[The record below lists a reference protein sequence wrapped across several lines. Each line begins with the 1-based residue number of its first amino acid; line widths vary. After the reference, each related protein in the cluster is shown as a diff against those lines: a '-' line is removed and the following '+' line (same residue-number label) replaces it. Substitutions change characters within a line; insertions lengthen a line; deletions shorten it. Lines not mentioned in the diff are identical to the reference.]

1 MNQVPT
7 SVTEIDLPLQRAF
20 FYSSVAIISFH
31 LAYAYN
37 FLSFL
42 IVVYLFCLIHLGR
55 LRSPRMAFYT
65 GLFTGFGCA
74 LEASFF
80 WNIFGTAAIALWVIL
95 AFWTALFVTLSQLC
109 RAKFG
114 KSFALLLIPFLWT
127 GLEYFRSELYY
138 LRFSW
143 INIGYVFG
151 GDLPWLPLRYL
162 GMYGIGFVLAAA
174 VCLLE
179 MLPAR
184 IRIAAAIVTFA
195 ALALATNLPS
205 PKENFPVASSR
216 RNVRIAGAQL
226 EFPSEPQ
233 VVRALDDLQKDC
245 PDVDLLV
252 LSEYTFTAPIPESV
266 RNWCLKNH
274 RYLIV
279 GGEDPV
285 SGAQYRDTAFVIGP
299 DGSIVFRQAKSV
311 PIQFFK
317 DGLPAESQE
326 LWESPWGKIGICI
339 CYDLSYT
346 RVTDRLIRL
355 GAQAIIVPSMDVI
368 DWGRHQHELHA
379 RVAPTRA
386 AEYAVPVFRLASS
399 GFSQVVDASGH
410 VLAYAPVPGEGAT
423 ITGTLSLGKPGT
435 VPLDRFLAPIA
446 VAIDA
451 VIILALVILRF
462 VKPVKT
468 PEFKLNPA

>member
-1 MNQVPT
+1 MNQVST

-20 FYSSVAIISFH
+20 FYSFIAIISFH

-55 LRSPRMAFYT
+55 LSSPRMAFYV
-65 GLFTGFGCA
+65 GLFTGFCCA
-74 LEASFF
+74 FEASFF
-80 WNIFGTAAIALWVIL
+80 WNIFGAAAIALWVIL

-114 KSFALLLIPFLWT
+114 KSFALLLIPCLWT

-143 INIGYVFG
+143 INVGYVFEWRPG
-151 GDLPWLPLRYL
+151 SLPPASLSWYVRHRFCPRSHRLSLGNAPSPSDLASPQ
-162 GMYGIGFVLAAA
+162 
-174 VCLLE
+174 LLSDFRS
-179 MLPAR
+179 AR
-184 IRIAAAIVTFA
+184 ST
-195 ALALATNLPS
+195 ATNLPS

-245 PDVDLLV
+245 PDADLLV

-279 GGEDPV
+279 GGENSRSKRDNIATPHLS
-285 SGAQYRDTAFVIGP
+285 SGQTARL
-299 DGSIVFRQAKSV
+299 SFRQAKSV

-317 DGLPAESQE
+317 DQAPRRISRAL
-326 LWESPWGKIGICI
+326 GI
-339 CYDLSYT
+339 T
-346 RVTDRLIRL
+346 L
-355 GAQAIIVPSMDVI
+355 GQNWHLHLLRP
-368 DWGRHQHELHA
+368 QLHA
-379 RVAPTRA
+379 R
-386 AEYAVPVFRLASS
+386 
-399 GFSQVVDASGH
+399 H
-410 VLAYAPVPGEGAT
+410 
-423 ITGTLSLGKPGT
+423 
-435 VPLDRFLAPIA
+435 
-446 VAIDA
+446 
-451 VIILALVILRF
+451 
-462 VKPVKT
+462 
-468 PEFKLNPA
+468 